1 MSVAA
6 ELSPLLATA
15 NADSVPLYAGLN
27 GFPAAPMKPAG
38 LLTSATLTAA
48 AATAAGTAEQVLA
61 TYSLPAG
68 TLDAVGRTIRIR
80 AFFVTAANTNGK
92 TCKLYFGSKS
102 ISTGSV
108 TTSAAAPYLELVVTK
123 SGSSTQII
131 GGIGYGG
138 TTGIVP
144 VALTGAGTATETD
157 TAAIVIKASGTDGT
171 DSAGDITLCS
181 FTVEYM
187 N

>member
-6 ELSPLLATA
+6 ETSPLLAVQ
-15 NADSVPLYAGLN
+15 NADN
-27 GFPAAPMKPAG
+27 TQFWAG
-38 LLTSATLTAA
+38 LLAYPNGGSFKAMGLLNTISAV
-48 AATAAGTAEQVLA
+48 AATGAGTSEQTLA
-61 TYSLPAG
+61 TYSLPANS
-68 TLDAVGRTIRIR
+68 LDAVGRTVRVR

-102 ISTGSV
+102 LSTGSI
-108 TTSAAAPYLELVVTK
+108 TTASAAPWLELNITK

-131 GGIGYGG
+131 SGCGFGG

-157 TAAIVIKASGTDGT
+157 TAAIVIKATGTDGT
-171 DSAGDITLCS
+171 DSAADITLCG

>member
-6 ELSPLLATA
+6 EVSPLLSTV
-15 NADSVPLYAGLN
+15 NADNAQLYAGLS
-27 GFPAAPMKPAG
+27 GYPVAPMKPAG
-38 LLTSATLTAA
+38 LLTSATAVA
-48 AATAAGTAEQVLA
+48 VAATGSGTSEQTLA
-61 TYSLPAG
+61 TYSLPANV
-68 TLDAVGRTIRIR
+68 LDAVGRTLRIR

-102 ISTGSV
+102 LSTGSI
-108 TTSAAAPYLELVVTK
+108 TTASAAPWLELIVTK

-131 GGIGYGG
+131 AGCGFGG

-144 VALTGAGTATETD
+144 VALTGAGTASETD
-157 TAAIVIKASGTDGT
+157 TAAIVIKATGTDGS

>member
-1 MSVAA
+1 MSVAG
-6 ELSPLLATA
+6 ELSPLLSTA
-15 NADSVPLYAGLN
+15 NADNVPLYAGLQ
-27 GFPAAPMKPAG
+27 GFPGAPMRPAG
-38 LLTSATLTAA
+38 LLTGATLLAASATG
-48 AATAAGTAEQVLA
+48 AGTSEQTLA
-61 TYSLPAG
+61 TFSLPANV
-68 TLDAVGRTIRIR
+68 LDAVGRTLRIR
-80 AFFVTAANTNGK
+80 AFFVTAANGNGK

-108 TTSAAAPYLELVVTK
+108 TTSAAAPWLELMVTK
-123 SGSSTQII
+123 TGSSTQII
-131 GGIGYGG
+131 AGCGFGG

-144 VALTGAGTATETD
+144 VALTGAGTATEAD
-157 TAAIVIKASGTDGT
+157 TAAIVIKATGTDGS